1 MYCFF
6 IASIQGAVERVTL
19 VEELVLTT
27 QHEQLHHSITCEPV
41 TKGAYPGI
49 SLPNPEFYIS
59 KGDFFHQDGIGLV
72 CCSDGL
78 PEDTIQAAT
87 YCLAAQW
94 GWMIQHNSLMCQ
106 MNGYG
111 S

>member
-1 MYCFF
+1 ME
-6 IASIQGAVERVTL
+6 GVTP

-27 QHEQLHHSITCEPV
+27 QHEQLHHSIICEPV

-49 SLPNPEFYIS
+49 NLPNPEFYIS
-59 KGDFFHQDGIGLV
+59 KGDFFNQDGIGLV
-72 CCSDGL
+72 CSCDGL
-78 PEDTIQAAT
+78 PADTIQAAT
-87 YCLAAQW
+87 YCLGAQW
-94 GWMIQHNSLMCQ
+94 GWMIQHNSLTCQ